1 MYPVQNNQP
10 MVLNNNFI
18 TNTSKSNSNKNI
30 ETIKE
35 ALKRGLFILDNHSHL
50 KENIIASHKKNIA
63 NLVKL
68 LDSNKIIH
76 SDITITENYANC
88 DKIPED
94 RYVDELITSGY
105 NIYYKH
111 KELIKII
118 FIEEKSY
125 HIGENGYS
133 IMSDFSIECYEEFH
147 NLCSEAGI
155 TGSSRPL
162 ISKDLDL
169 DLEKTELL
177 RKTKQQHTKD
187 FDEEFPQRG
196 EEVTENVVRP
206 RLVRKDYSHDV
217 NPVIPSTTTGNN
229 ACNFIKKPVITDRPF
244 RTTENPFTPTTRN
257 PFAPTTRNPFAPTTR
272 NPFAA
277 TRSPMDR
284 VSVPDRFS
292 MATRI
297 QPQTRDNHRHP
308 NMSTKHRPF
317 IGDPRSTEFS
327 FPGINHNW

>member
-1 MYPVQNNQP
+1 MNPVQNNQP

-35 ALKRGLFILDNHSHL
+35 ALKRGLAILDNHSHL

-76 SDITITENYANC
+76 SDITITENYANF
-88 DKIPED
+88 DEIPED

-147 NLCSEAGI
+147 KLCSEAGI

-217 NPVIPSTTTGNN
+217 NPVIPST
-229 ACNFIKKPVITDRPF
+229 R
-244 RTTENPFTPTTRN
+244 NPFAATTRN
-257 PFAPTTRNPFAPTTR
+257 PFAATTRNPFTATTR
-272 NPFAA
+272 NPFTA

-317 IGDPRSTEFS
+317 IGDLRSTEFS